1 MSEETSLA
9 LADAS
14 GRNKGINSTVTAF
27 AIEGCSDIGWV
38 EVEVRAEETSLTLA
52 DASGKNK
59 GINSTVT
66 AFAIEGCSGVGG
78 ERVSLK
84 SLSSVRKKRQPEGH
98 KTAEKFNITER

>member
-1 MSEETSLA
+1 MRT
-9 LADAS
+9 
-14 GRNKGINSTVTAF
+14 
-27 AIEGCSDIGWV
+27 
-38 EVEVRAEETSLTLA
+38 EETSLTLT
-52 DASGKNK
+52 DASGRNE
-59 GINSTVT
+59 GNSTVT

>member
-1 MSEETSLA
+1 MSEETSLV

-38 EVEVRAEETSLTLA
+38 EVEVRAEETSLTLT
-52 DASGKNK
+52 DASGRNK
-59 GINSTVT
+59 GNSTVT

-84 SLSSVRKKRQPEGH
+84 SLSSVRKKRQPEWH
-98 KTAEKFNITER
+98 KTAEKFKYH